1 MIIKRIEPLQCGKI
15 AGTLYAML
23 GLLVGLLFTFISLA
37 GGLPTE
43 GISLF
48 GPLFG
53 VGAVIV
59 LPICYGIIGFLVSML
74 MAAFYNVVAKLVGGF
89 EIQVE

>member
-1 MIIKRIEPLQCGKI
+1 MIIKRIEPLQCGKV
-15 AGTLYAML
+15 AGTLYALM
-23 GLLVGLLFTFISLA
+23 GLLIGLLFTFISLA
-37 GGLPTE
+37 GGIPSDGL
-43 GISLF
+43 SVF

-59 LPICYGIIGFLVSML
+59 LPICYGVIGFLVSML
-74 MAAFYNVVAKLVGGF
+74 MAAFYNLVAKLVGGF